1 MRFGMPAKR
10 IKRAHSP
17 TYSISPYV
25 AWSPRFGARG
35 AQHSPLHR
43 QLPRRVSS
51 TRCAR
56 ISRKAPRHTAEYLS
70 FATVSGNRVELTWT
84 VSDSEV
90 GEKRAVQF
98 TLTPTGRFHRH
109 SPWDDGALFYF
120 HVNPPRDD

>member
-25 AWSPRFGARG
+25 AWSPRSSARG
-35 AQHSPLHR
+35 AALAPSPTAAA
-43 QLPRRVSS
+43 
-51 TRCAR
+51 TRFIDPLR
-56 ISRKAPRHTAEYLS
+56 TDQSQRSAPSGGIPSVAK
-70 FATVSGNRVELTWT
+70 VSGDRVEVTWT
-84 VSDSEV
+84 VGESDV

-98 TLTPTGRFHRH
+98 TLAHAGRFHRH